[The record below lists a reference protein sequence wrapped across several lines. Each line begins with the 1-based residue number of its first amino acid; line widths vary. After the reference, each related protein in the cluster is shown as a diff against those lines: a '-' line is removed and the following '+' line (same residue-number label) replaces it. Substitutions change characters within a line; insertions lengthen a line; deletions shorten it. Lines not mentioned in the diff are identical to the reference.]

1 MLTKMMVAT
10 IGQCTRLCRLLP
22 VCLFSAGVVVRF
34 TSGEPN
40 TTTTAMSLSSTL
52 AIESLSKEQIDRL
65 IHEEQLDDADPLRHL
80 LDHDTD
86 DLLPLVP
93 AQPPSVHNETLHLSF
108 QDITVTLKVD
118 AGPGCGGI
126 AWPAGE
132 VLSRYIVRRG
142 KDYWKGKRVLEL
154 GSGTGLVGLVAGYLG
169 AHTILT
175 DQRLAS
181 LLAYQICQGSTDYSG
196 QF

>member
-1 MLTKMMVAT
+1 M
-10 IGQCTRLCRLLP
+10 
-22 VCLFSAGVVVRF
+22 
-34 TSGEPN
+34 EP
-40 TTTTAMSLSSTL
+40 
-52 AIESLSKEQIDRL
+52 LSKEQIDMYTL
-65 IHEEQLDDADPLRHL
+65 EEQLDDADPLRHL
-80 LDHDTD
+80 WDQDTD
-86 DLLPLVP
+86 DLLPLIP
-93 AQPPSVHNETLHLSF
+93 AQLPSVRNETLHLSF

-142 KDYWKGKRVLEL
+142 RDYWKGKRVIEL

-169 AHTILT
+169 AHAVLT
-175 DQRLAS
+175 DQRSAS
-181 LLAYQICQGSTDYSG
+181 LLAPHQEPTDCANDLG